1 MPQVSRVK
9 LNKKTENKLTETLT
23 LILSKVSMDSDMNVF
38 LAALLTP
45 TEKLMLAKRIA
56 IVVLLKENLSDTQI
70 SSVLNVTRITVAKM
84 RYFLEARGQG
94 YDVAIRVLENQKLID
109 ELKSVL
115 VKLAGYSFRSAGG
128 RVKPGIV

>member
-115 VKLAGYSFRSAGG
+115 VKLAGYSFRAAGG
-128 RVKPGIV
+128 RVKPGVV

>member
-23 LILSKVSMDSDMNVF
+23 LILSKVSRDSDMNVF